1 MNERKDELKAAI
13 EAILFVAGEAVPG
26 VKLASTLSISG
37 NELDELIAA
46 LQDDLQQNGSG
57 LALIKIAGGYRLC
70 TKAKLAPYLQKFTQV
85 VDKKLSQPLLETLSI
100 IAFKQ
105 PVTKQEIE
113 EIMPLLSHYS
123 LETDPAFQDEYCN
136 NLFF

>member
-26 VKLASTLSISG
+26 AKLANTLSISG

-57 LALIKIAGGYRLC
+57 LALIK
-70 TKAKLAPYLQKFTQV
+70 
-85 VDKKLSQPLLETLSI
+85 
-100 IAFKQ
+100 
-105 PVTKQEIE
+105 
-113 EIMPLLSHYS
+113 
-123 LETDPAFQDEYCN
+123 
-136 NLFF
+136 